1 MASVVAENW
10 EHIEK
15 QQDDLESLEFLHVNQ
30 GLLMSLLDETQ
41 VDDCDDERLSK
52 VIQSLEAEINPEE
65 SHDSNEYWN
74 DESSGQD
81 WSMPHDLDHHNWMD
95 VEFAPSG
102 DMEKYWSF
110 ENIHEQGIAST
121 SVLDQWTDDEPH
133 LVSSAVNDHSSSS
146 M

>member
-10 EHIEK
+10 EYMEK
-15 QQDDLESLEFLHVNQ
+15 QEDDFESLEFSHVNQ

-41 VDDCDDERLSK
+41 VDDCDDERLTK
-52 VIQSLEAEINPEE
+52 VIQSLEAEIKPDD

-81 WSMPHDLDHHNWMD
+81 WSMPHDFDDHNWMD
-95 VEFAPSG
+95 MEFAPSA

-110 ENIHEQGIAST
+110 ENSREQGIAGM
-121 SVLDQWTDDEPH
+121 SVLDQWTDDETH
-133 LVSSAVNDHSSSS
+133 FVSSVVNDNTSSFV
-146 M
+146 